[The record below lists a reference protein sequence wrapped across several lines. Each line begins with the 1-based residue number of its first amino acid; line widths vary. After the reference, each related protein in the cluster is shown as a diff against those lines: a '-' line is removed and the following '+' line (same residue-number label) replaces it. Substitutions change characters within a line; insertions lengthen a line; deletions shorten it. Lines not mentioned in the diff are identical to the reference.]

1 MQNAWTDYESLGP
14 LGTCIFL
21 THPTEKL
28 KTTQSFGSFVSP
40 NRQFAD
46 VLQHFVSLQSCFI
59 LCWIFVYHLIVFFN
73 LFIFLCLGFCFI
85 SHFAPLIINAPS
97 PTFHCSLRSFMF
109 CLSLLLSFFFVWF
122 CVSDSVLSDHHLVL
136 WHTRG
141 AHLGPASK
149 P

>member
-73 LFIFLCLGFCFI
+73 LFIFLCVSRFLFHISFCTTDHKCTLSNF
-85 SHFAPLIINAPS
+85 
-97 PTFHCSLRSFMF
+97 
-109 CLSLLLSFFFVWF
+109 SLLFEVLYVLFVSSSFFFF
-122 CVSDSVLSDHHLVL
+122 CLILCL
-136 WHTRG
+136 
-141 AHLGPASK
+141 
-149 P
+149 